1 MAIVESIAPGTNLP
15 QLAQTLRHVHSAV
28 LEGRPSPMQPR
39 PLVLRSWDRVR
50 SYGLS
55 ADGTPREDP
64 LGPEEIQRRRE
75 SSGLIGVVDELAELI
90 GDGTDRA
97 HMLLVVTDAD
107 GIILWREGTSAVR
120 RHADSF
126 GFAEGAM
133 WTESRVGTN
142 AIGTALAE
150 AAPVQLFAA
159 EHYEQAQH
167 PWYCTATPIHD
178 PRDGR
183 LLGII
188 DVSGPAM
195 TLHPAIRALVEATRR
210 LAEARLH
217 RQHQETLEALR
228 RTAEPIL
235 AGCHGP
241 AVVVDDDGW
250 VAASRGIGALRRLA
264 APSPGLTSHVPGVGA
279 CLLEPLPH
287 GWLPTTRASTHCAAI
302 SARDSQTLCGNTSS
316 TKPAA

>member
-1 MAIVESIAPGTNLP
+1 MTVIESIAPGTNLP

-28 LEGRPSPMQPR
+28 LEGRPTPVQPR
-39 PLVLRSWDRVR
+39 EVVRRSWDRVV

-55 ADGTPREDP
+55 PDGAPRADP
-64 LGPEEIQRRRE
+64 LPPEELERRRTA
-75 SSGLIGVVDELAELI
+75 SGLDGVVDELAQLI

-107 GIILWREGTSAVR
+107 GTILWRNGTSAVR

-126 GFAEGAM
+126 GFAEGAI
-133 WTESRVGTN
+133 WTEASVGTN

-183 LLGII
+183 MLGIV
-188 DVSGPAM
+188 DVSGPAL

-210 LAEARLH
+210 LAEARLLA
-217 RQHQETLEALR
+217 QHQECLDSLR
-228 RTAEPIL
+228 RVAEPIL

-250 VAASRGIGALRRLA
+250 VAASRGIGPLRRVA
-264 APSPGLTSHVPGVGA
+264 APTAGRPRRNWSCWPCCASASASAA
-279 CLLEPLPH
+279 CRRRP
-287 GWLPTTRASTHCAAI
+287 SSAA
-302 SARDSQTLCGNTSS
+302 
-316 TKPAA
+316 PAPAT